1 MTTAQEKMQQAQA
14 KISAHADRLRSIGA
28 VYKFVLEGEGG
39 GTWIAKFHDDPAI
52 EEGDGDAECTI
63 IMAADDYVDMLEDRA
78 NPQQLFFTGKLKVE
92 GDMGLAMKLGDIADI
107 MK

>member
-1 MTTAQEKMQQAQA
+1 MTTAQEKMELA
-14 KISAHADRLRSIGA
+14 KDRLSTNADRLKTIGA

-39 GTWIAKFHDDPAI
+39 GTWIANFRDTPSI
-52 EEGDGDAECTI
+52 ETGDGEAECTI
-63 IMAADDYVDMLEDRA
+63 IMNAQDYVDMVEGRA